1 MSHRYPNSPSTEYS
15 RSVATVTYAYSVMGI
30 LRGDKQK
37 RNRSHRKSNCKNL
50 KSYGWSSEPNRSQCK
65 LRVQKINSLVFFC
78 YLNFFFRSS
87 YPFFLFYVTT
97 TTFRRIWTHIDMC
110 RWLQNMN
117 DAWVITRL
125 LLEPSALIKLYTP
138 PELYTLLSA
147 LVFGYLV

>member
-1 MSHRYPNSPSTEYS
+1 MAVSRSASFKSDGPMMEIKMWRPQRQCISQKCLMSHRYPNSPSTEYS

-78 YLNFFFRSS
+78 YILFFFSS
-87 YPFFLFYVTT
+87 ELPLFLFYVTA
-97 TTFRRIWTHIDMC
+97 
-110 RWLQNMN
+110 
-117 DAWVITRL
+117 AWSKFFFSLR
-125 LLEPSALIKLYTP
+125 KLFFIMQQD
-138 PELYTLLSA
+138 LN
-147 LVFGYLV
+147 